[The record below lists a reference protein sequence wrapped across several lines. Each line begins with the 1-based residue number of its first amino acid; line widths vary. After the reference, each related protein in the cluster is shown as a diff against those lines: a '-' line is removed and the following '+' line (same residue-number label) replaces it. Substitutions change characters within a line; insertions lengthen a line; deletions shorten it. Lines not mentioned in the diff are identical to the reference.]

1 MSRKRSRGPHGSSGG
16 GGSSRTAVAA
26 AAAAA
31 AEQRQQEQLQMQQRT
46 RDDGAAGD
54 ARGLAKVAVDMH
66 DPFDARGR
74 LERVHVLRVVA

>member
-1 MSRKRSRGPHGSSGG
+1 
-16 GGSSRTAVAA
+16 
-26 AAAAA
+26 
-31 AEQRQQEQLQMQQRT
+31 MQQRT

-74 LERVHVLRVVA
+74 LERVHVLRVVAQQL

>member
-1 MSRKRSRGPHGSSGG
+1 VSRKRSRGPHGSSGG

-31 AEQRQQEQLQMQQRT
+31 AEQRQQEQQQMQQRT

-54 ARGLAKVAVDMH
+54 ARGLAKVPWTCTTRSMPAAASSVST
-66 DPFDARGR
+66 FC
-74 LERVHVLRVVA
+74 V